1 MFTPILGGDQLL
13 VILCGFGTKSLEFGI
28 SFLSMT
34 ISGAASYAFS
44 DSLLLTPLCCD
55 DIHDVTPRVS
65 ALASQVKDNKIDLLV
80 QRYEQLTILEEESVD
95 NGFAK
100 FNTIITSLKALY
112 EGTLK
117 SSLEERVDLLDNNER
132 RRNYSGKGMIRKAIV
147 IGNAL
152 DAVIRIISFA
162 NVQSLHG
169 TRNNRPLSGV
179 LGVIV
184 KMSDNASSLDD
195 DSMQIEYNN

>member
-1 MFTPILGGDQLL
+1 M
-13 VILCGFGTKSLEFGI
+13 
-28 SFLSMT
+28 
-34 ISGAASYAFS
+34 
-44 DSLLLTPLCCD
+44 
-55 DIHDVTPRVS
+55 
-65 ALASQVKDNKIDLLV
+65 
-80 QRYEQLTILEEESVD
+80 
-95 NGFAK
+95 
-100 FNTIITSLKALY
+100 
-112 EGTLK
+112 
-117 SSLEERVDLLDNNER
+117 VDLLDNNER
-132 RRNYSGKGMIRKAIV
+132 RRNHSGKGMIRKAIV

-162 NVQSLHG
+162 NVQSLHR